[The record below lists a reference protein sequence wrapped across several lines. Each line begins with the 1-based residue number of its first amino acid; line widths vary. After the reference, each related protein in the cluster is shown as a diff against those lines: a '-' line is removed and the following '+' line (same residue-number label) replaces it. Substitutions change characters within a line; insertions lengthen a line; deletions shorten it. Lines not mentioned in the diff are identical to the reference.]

1 MTFHV
6 NSQRRQPMV
15 LIEHVVATIGFAGAL
30 VSAIGY
36 LFP

>member
-1 MTFHV
+1 
-6 NSQRRQPMV
+6 MV